1 MATAET
7 KNIVILGAGFAG
19 ISLARELGRLTKKT
33 PSIQVHL
40 VNQEN
45 YFVFQPMLP
54 EVVSCAIEPSHILN
68 PIRHLCPTATFHQA
82 TITGIDLTSQKVR
95 LAGIDSRQPRELP
108 YDHLVIS
115 LGLAMNLSGV
125 PGMTE
130 HALPLKTLGDAFH
143 LRNHVIS
150 RLEEADSESD
160 AERRKT
166 LLTFVTIGGGF
177 SGVETAAAINDMVKS
192 VLRFYPRA
200 QETGARMILIH
211 SREYILQELEAGLG
225 EFATQKLQ
233 ERGVEVRLLTTV
245 KAITSNKV
253 VLSTEER
260 ISARTVICTVGNA
273 PHPLMASLP
282 LSQERGR
289 ILVDATLQVTGTTNL
304 WALGDAALVPD
315 ISRSGYCPPTAQY
328 AMRQGRHCGRNIFA
342 ELAGG
347 PLKPFRFGGYGQ
359 MALIGRHCGIAKVFG
374 VRLYGLFAWALW
386 RSLYLMKLPSFRSK
400 ARVAIDWMFE
410 ILFPRDITKMAVE
423 RTEQVNHAHFQQGDI
438 IIQQGEIGDL
448 FYIIE
453 SGEVEIVR
461 QSPGKPEEQ
470 LAKRSAGDSFG
481 ELALLQDVART
492 ATVRCLTPVNVI
504 SFNRKDFL
512 QLTGS
517 SHLFKTHIK
526 NEIAIMEKQEKAL
539 NAEQPTP
546 SPQSPCA

>member
-1 MATAET
+1 MERAEP
-7 KNIVILGAGFAG
+7 KKVVILGAGFAG
-19 ISLARELGRLTKKT
+19 ISLARELGRLIKKNLD
-33 PSIQVHL
+33 IQVHL

-68 PIRHLCPTATFHQA
+68 PIRHLCPTAIFHQA
-82 TITGIDLTSQKVR
+82 GIEGIDLTSQKVR

-150 RLEEADSESD
+150 RLEEADSEFEV
-160 AERRKT
+160 ERRKT

-192 VLRFYPRA
+192 VLPFYPRA

-211 SREYILQELEAGLG
+211 SRECILQELEAGLG

-233 ERGVEVRLLTTV
+233 ERGVEVRLLTKV

-253 VLSTEER
+253 VLSTGEP
-260 ISARTVICTVGNA
+260 IATRTVICTVGNA
-273 PHPLMASLP
+273 PHPLMTSLP

-328 AMRQGRHCGRNIFA
+328 AMRQGRQCARNILA
-342 ELAGG
+342 ELARS

-386 RSLYLMKLPSFRSK
+386 RGVYLMKLPSFRSK

-423 RTEQVNHAHFQQGDI
+423 RTEQMNHAHFQQGDT

-453 SGEVEIVR
+453 SGEVEIIR
-461 QSPGKPEEQ
+461 QTPGKPEEQ
-470 LAKRSAGDSFG
+470 LSKRSAGDSFG
-481 ELALLQDVART
+481 ELALLQDVVRT

-517 SHLFKTHIK
+517 SHLFKTHMK
-526 NEIAIMEKQEKAL
+526 NELAILEKQEKAL
-539 NAEQPTP
+539 NAEHPAT
-546 SPQSPCA
+546 SPQNPCA